1 VARLIYSNIEGGK
14 GKMKRIYQSLKIFFF
29 AIILTGMISGSQ
41 SSAEEGSCYLKSLN
55 TDVFVIVYDL
65 NRNGDMG
72 SLLWQGRIN
81 KGQEVFIRAPHARF
95 RYYYNAQPD
104 VNQPMSGGN
113 SRWCDN
119 QRTVGVP

>member
-1 VARLIYSNIEGGK
+1 
-14 GKMKRIYQSLKIFFF
+14 MKRIYQSLTIFFF
-29 AIILTGMISGSQ
+29 AIMLTGMISASKT
-41 SSAEEGSCYLKSLN
+41 SAEEGSCYLKASSK
-55 TDVFVIVYDL
+55 DVFVIVYDL

-72 SLLWQGRIN
+72 SLIWQGRIN
-81 KGQEVFIRAPHARF
+81 KGQEALIRAPHARF

-113 SRWCDN
+113 NRLCDN